1 MLNPLARCVRSL
13 FTRLALVLIL
23 AAVLLNIVT
32 YQLFFRF
39 QSDRETSFNRN
50 LVEYANLLA
59 RELGSPPDRAKAAEM
74 AARLGMRITFDAPD
88 GWSEGTN
95 ASFPE
100 NKLRPWFATP
110 TLEVA
115 SLHGFYRIRV
125 QAGAGQTIT
134 FDSFPS
140 KQEQAG
146 LHRYGQIYLAATLS
160 IMLAAY
166 LLMRHLLRPVRWLT
180 DAAAAVRDGDLSR
193 RVPEKRGGEL
203 RDLAR
208 TFNQM
213 LARLEGTVQAQQRLL
228 LGVSHELRTPLTR
241 LKLRVEMLGEQASP
255 MREDLDEMEDM
266 IKSLLDAAR
275 MRHEACAL
283 QREHTDLTEL
293 LRSVANRY
301 QGSTPSITAMLPNHS
316 VTAMVAPRAV
326 ATVLGN
332 LLDNALKY
340 SGPNAEI
347 VALSLN
353 VAKGKAIITVR
364 DQGPGIPA
372 EALPHLFEPFF
383 RVDESRTRET
393 GGYGLGLS
401 LCQAIVQAHGGWIEV
416 ESETGQGATF
426 TVQLPL
432 HHP

>member
-1 MLNPLARCVRSL
+1 MFNPLVRCARSL

-23 AAVLLNIVT
+23 AAVLLNVVT

-39 QSDRETSFNRN
+39 QNDRETSFNRN
-50 LVEYANLLA
+50 LVEYADLLA
-59 RELGSPPDRAKAAEM
+59 RDLGFPPDRAKATEM
-74 AARLGMRITFDAPD
+74 AARLGMRITFDAAN

-100 NKLRPWFATP
+100 KKLRPWFATP
-110 TLEVA
+110 TMEVA
-115 SLHGFYRIRV
+115 SLHGYYRIRV
-125 QAGAGQTIT
+125 QAGGGQTVT

-140 KQEQAG
+140 EQEQAG
-146 LHRYGQIYLAATLS
+146 LRLYGQIYLAATLS

-180 DAAAAVRDGDLSR
+180 DAAAAVRDGDVSR

-203 RDLAR
+203 RDLSC

-241 LKLRVEMLGEQASP
+241 LKLRVEMLGELANP
-255 MREDLDEMEDM
+255 MREDLDEMEGM

-275 MRHEACAL
+275 MRHEACTL
-283 QREHTDLTEL
+283 QRESTDLTEL
-293 LRSVANRY
+293 LRSVVDRY
-301 QGSTPSITAMLPNHS
+301 QGRTPSITAMLPNHS
-316 VTAMVAPRAV
+316 VTAMVAPKSV
-326 ATVLGN
+326 ATVVGN

-340 SGPNAEI
+340 SGPHADI
-347 VALSLN
+347 IALSLN
-353 VAKGKAIITVR
+353 VVKDESIISVR

-401 LCQAIVQAHGGWIEV
+401 LCQAIAQAHGGRIEV
-416 ESETGQGATF
+416 ESTKEQGTTF
-426 TVQLPL
+426 TVRLPL
-432 HHP
+432 